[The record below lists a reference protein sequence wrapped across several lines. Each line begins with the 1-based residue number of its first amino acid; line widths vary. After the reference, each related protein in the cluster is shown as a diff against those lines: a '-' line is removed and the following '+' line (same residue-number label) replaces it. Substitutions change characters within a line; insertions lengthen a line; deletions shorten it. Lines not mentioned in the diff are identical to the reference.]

1 MIDGTQA
8 LQDLHVHGQ
17 VQIKCAYGQMLV
29 IPKHEFYGEEGI
41 AHSSLAGSF
50 FHSVTAI
57 MPVLANQAGRG
68 WYKNSTEL
76 CHPAPE
82 AEVFILVAG
91 NANIWS
97 GWEEYRSGQL
107 SAAVISAFDELV
119 TKEECSTWLRG
130 TDTERLDL
138 AIFDAR
144 IGPNIAALFKV
155 PFRPVTAVEQQ
166 GGCSQGS
173 PKKQKTGLSD
183 TEAKELTL
191 KIASMQGTGD
201 LTGHNATFEVTVACS
216 GDEQLNVGHVKIEV
230 ARIRRMPRED
240 MELFLP
246 PHEDPLLST
255 QSLHSLGIVDAGQAM
270 FMLQKPGTVGAV
282 SCDLVL

>member
-1 MIDGTQA
+1 
-8 LQDLHVHGQ
+8 
-17 VQIKCAYGQMLV
+17 MLV
-29 IPKHEFYGEEGI
+29 MPKREFYGEEGI
-41 AHSSLAGSF
+41 AHLSLTGSF
-50 FHSVTAI
+50 FHTVTAI

-68 WYKNSTEL
+68 WYKRGTEP
-76 CHPAPE
+76 CIGAPE
-82 AEVFILVAG
+82 AEVFVFVAG

-97 GWEEYRSGQL
+97 GWEEHRSHF

-130 TDTERLDL
+130 TDTERLDF
-138 AIFDAR
+138 ATFDNR
-144 IGPNIAALFKV
+144 IGPSTVALFKF
-155 PFRPVTAVEQQ
+155 PFRPVAAVEQQ
-166 GGCSQGS
+166 GDCSQGS
-173 PKKQKTGLSD
+173 PKKQKTGVSD
-183 TEAKELTL
+183 APAKELTL

-246 PHEDPLLST
+246 LHEDPLLST
-255 QSLHSLGIVDAGQAM
+255 QSLHSLGIVDAGQAI
-270 FMLQKPGTVGAV
+270 FMLQKPGE
-282 SCDLVL
+282 L